1 MTVFLIIICMLII
14 YMLESLYGRALGST
28 LFRTALLIL
37 PKKHDDVKLGNTQL
51 KKSKLHLICFED

>member
-1 MTVFLIIICMLII
+1 MLII

-37 PKKHDDVKLGNTQL
+37 PKKHGDVKLGNTQL